1 MNPLLTQLKERLSP
15 TLADIDKTE
24 IADASIL
31 IAITDEDTPK
41 LLLTRRASHMN
52 SHAGEVAFAGGK
64 HEPEDKSNIATALR
78 ETFEEIN
85 LLPSEVQIIG
95 QLQSQKSKSGLSVRP
110 IVAII
115 PPQQNLIAEESEI
128 ARIFWVE
135 LAWLLATPTIDYQ
148 ITTKVFGEK
157 VTLVTPSWQ
166 TDDNEIIWGLTGRII
181 GDLLKVGFDKKV
193 EHYFRLVE

>member
-1 MNPLLTQLKERLSP
+1 MNPQITQLKERLSP
-15 TLADIDKTE
+15 TLADIDNTE

-31 IAITDEDTPK
+31 IAITDEESPK
-41 LLLTRRASHMN
+41 LLLTRRASHLN

-64 HEPEDKSNIATALR
+64 YEPNDKNNIATALR
-78 ETFEEIN
+78 ETFEETN
-85 LLPSEVQIIG
+85 LPPSQVQIIG

-115 PPQQNLIAEESEI
+115 PPQKNLIAEESEI

-135 LAWLLATPTIDYQ
+135 LAWLLATPTVDYQ
-148 ITTKVFGEK
+148 VTTKVFGEK
-157 VTLVTPSWQ
+157 VTLSTPSWQ
-166 TDDNEIIWGLTGRII
+166 IDNEIIWGLTGRII